1 MKNLTKKTGL
11 LALSAI
17 MFVPSFALAERP
29 SREEMQAERESFFLA
44 ADEDESG
51 GLTAA
56 ELEIFT
62 SLSQAGRAERAFAR
76 ADRDDDGE
84 LSLEEVSKM
93 KRKKHRGNRPR

>member
-1 MKNLTKKTGL
+1 MKNLATKIGL
-11 LALSAI
+11 VALAGI
-17 MFVPSFALAERP
+17 WFVPSLALAERP
-29 SREEMQAERESFFLA
+29 SREEMRAERESFFLA

-56 ELEIFT
+56 ELEVFT
-62 SLSQAGRAERAFAR
+62 ALSQAGRAERAFAR